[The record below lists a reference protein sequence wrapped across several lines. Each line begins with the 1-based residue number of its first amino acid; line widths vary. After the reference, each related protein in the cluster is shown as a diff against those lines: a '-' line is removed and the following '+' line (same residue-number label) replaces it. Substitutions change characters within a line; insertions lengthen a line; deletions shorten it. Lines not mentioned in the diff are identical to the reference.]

1 MCGLRPGI
9 SRQRS
14 PPPLTLTHACLA
26 LSTSSTTTTVL
37 HLCTSAL
44 LVRVCCSCVPSQEV
58 CKARRGA
65 ADTLRALRGVLGD
78 QLLYLSESVELLAVG
93 SVIAASTGDL
103 ESVVA
108 SAIAVLTPTGGS
120 E

>member
-1 MCGLRPGI
+1 MCGLRAEIYPDKEA
-9 SRQRS
+9 
-14 PPPLTLTHACLA
+14 PPPLTHACLA
-26 LSTSSTTTTVL
+26 LSTSSML
-37 HLCTSAL
+37 PLCTSAL
-44 LVRVCCSCVPSQEV
+44 LVRVCFTCVPSQEV

-93 SVIAASTGDL
+93 NVIAASTGDL

>member
-1 MCGLRPGI
+1 
-9 SRQRS
+9 
-14 PPPLTLTHACLA
+14 
-26 LSTSSTTTTVL
+26 
-37 HLCTSAL
+37 
-44 LVRVCCSCVPSQEV
+44 
-58 CKARRGA
+58 
-65 ADTLRALRGVLGD
+65 VLGD

-93 SVIAASTGDL
+93 NVIAASTGDL